1 MTQSS
6 KDMPRKKKMDRQKFS
21 EMAHQRSN
29 VYGLLSSIYSHEPD
43 ENFIRN
49 FETSS
54 SLPFGRGKM
63 NGDKEFWAQ
72 STEKIC
78 EDLAVE
84 YTRLF
89 LGPKNHIPP
98 FESLYNFK
106 KGDVRQIWGT
116 ATVEVK
122 KIIESTGLSFRKD
135 YEGIPDHISIELE
148 FMQKLVKNEGELW
161 EKEKNGSQLLKS
173 IKLEKKFIDEHL
185 QVWIPGFCQKV
196 IEAAR
201 FDFYRNV
208 AELTKDFIVTEKE
221 EVENLLSF
229 LTE

>member
-1 MTQSS
+1 
-6 KDMPRKKKMDRQKFS
+6 MDKQNFS
-21 EMAHQRSN
+21 EMAYRRSN
-29 VYGLLSSIYSHEPD
+29 IYGLLSSIYSHEPD

-49 FETSS
+49 LDSS
-54 SLPFGRGKM
+54 SLRAFGKGKISQ
-63 NGDKEFWAQ
+63 DKEFWAQ
-72 STEKIC
+72 PAEKIC

-106 KGDVRQIWGT
+106 EGETRQIWGA

-122 KIIESTGLSFRKD
+122 RIIESTGLSFRKD
-135 YEGIPDHISIELE
+135 YGGIPDHISIELE

-185 QVWIPGFCQKV
+185 HVWIPGFCQKV

-201 FDFYRNV
+201 YDFYRNV
-208 AELTKDFIVTEKE
+208 AELTRDFIATEKE

-229 LTE
+229 FTE

>member
-1 MTQSS
+1 MTQSN
-6 KDMPRKKKMDRQKFS
+6 KDMYREKKMDRQKFS
-21 EMAHQRSN
+21 ELAHQRSN
-29 VYGLLSSIYSHEPD
+29 VYGFLSSIYSHEPD

-49 FETSS
+49 LDSS
-54 SLPFGRGKM
+54 SLHPLRKGET
-63 NGDKEFWAQ
+63 NGDKEFWGQ

-78 EDLAVE
+78 EDLAIE

-98 FESLYNFK
+98 FESLHNFK
-106 KGDVRQIWGT
+106 KGEPRQMWGT

-122 KIIESTGLSFRKD
+122 RIIESTGLSFRKD
-135 YEGIPDHISIELE
+135 YGGIPDHISIELE

-173 IKLEKKFIDEHL
+173 IKLEKKFVDEHL

-196 IEAAR
+196 MEAAKY
-201 FDFYRNV
+201 DFYRDV

-221 EVENLLSF
+221 EVENLLSL